1 MTNTHAGGWGAGSL
15 RHGLIMP
22 LGGVSFLPQNIHG
35 MISTNTAFLGPDH
48 VSGIVL
54 ETEEAALNT
63 TDQVLAL
70 LGLTRSGWG
79 EMVSHAALTTAVRSQ
94 SDV

>member
-1 MTNTHAGGWGAGSL
+1 
-15 RHGLIMP
+15 MP
-22 LGGVSFLPQNIHG
+22 GVGVGVGSFLPQNIHG
-35 MISTNTAFLGPDH
+35 MISTNTTFLGPDP

-54 ETEEAALNT
+54 ETEEAALNP

-70 LGLTRSGWG
+70 AGLTHLGWG
-79 EMVSHAALTTAVRSQ
+79 EMVSHAAITTAVKPR